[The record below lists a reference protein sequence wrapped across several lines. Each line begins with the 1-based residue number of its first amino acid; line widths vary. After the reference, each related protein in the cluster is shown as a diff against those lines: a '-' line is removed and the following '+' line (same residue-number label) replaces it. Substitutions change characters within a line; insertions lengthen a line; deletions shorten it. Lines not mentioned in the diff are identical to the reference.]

1 VPCTYSVS
9 PTQASFGAA
18 AGMGSVVVTAP
29 AGCPWTAQSNESW
42 IAIVGAGSG
51 SGNGTVSYTVA
62 AYTGKPKKRSGTMT
76 IAGQT
81 VTVRQS
87 R

>member
-1 VPCTYSVS
+1 MLVCT
-9 PTQASFGAA
+9 ASSGEHDR
-18 AGMGSVVVTAP
+18 SHL
-29 AGCPWTAQSNESW
+29 AGCAWTSQSNASW

>member
-1 VPCTYSVS
+1 MSS
-9 PTQASFGAA
+9 SRS
-18 AGMGSVVVTAP
+18 GSGT
-29 AGCPWTAQSNESW
+29 
-42 IAIVGAGSG
+42 G

-62 AYTGKPKKRSGTMT
+62 AYTGKPRKRTGTMT
-76 IAGQT
+76 IAGRT

>member
-1 VPCTYSVS
+1 VS
-9 PTQASFGAA
+9 AS
-18 AGMGSVVVTAP
+18 
-29 AGCPWTAQSNESW
+29 AGCGWTAQSNASW

-62 AYTGKPKKRSGTMT
+62 TYTGKPKKRSGTMT
-76 IAGQT
+76 VAGQT